1 MKVTGGHLGQV
12 EVVDEDDALLAHG
25 GAVHA
30 LPPAVQLGH
39 DHVCM
44 ELLSTSSSPFPLYIL
59 NLNVDNAISG
69 TVCELYCVIIII
81 L

>member
-39 DHVCM
+39 DHVCIG
-44 ELLSTSSSPFPLYIL
+44 LLSIL
-59 NLNVDNAISG
+59 LVLHLHCIF
-69 TVCELYCVIIII
+69 
-81 L
+81 

>member
-44 ELLSTSSSPFPLYIL
+44 ELLSILLVLYLHSIF
-59 NLNVDNAISG
+59 
-69 TVCELYCVIIII
+69 
-81 L
+81 

>member
-44 ELLSTSSSPFPLYIL
+44 ELLSTSSSPFPLYICL
-59 NLNVDNAISG
+59 RSRPVSPNV
-69 TVCELYCVIIII
+69 VCPCVC
-81 L
+81 